1 MCGVVGFVSNKRE
14 EESLRE
20 MLKIQSHRGPDANGI
35 YIDEKYGLHLGHNRL
50 SIQDVSSHANQPFYS
65 ECQEFIIIFNGEVY
79 NFQDIKKELLEL
91 NHTFV
96 SSSDTEVILYAY
108 KEWGIDAVEKFI
120 GMFAFAIYDLK
131 KAKLFIVRDRAGVK
145 PLYYTQQEDSF
156 LFSSELKSFSL
167 YPTFQKEINREII
180 PFYFQFAYIPA
191 PHTIYQNC
199 YKLEA
204 GHYLEYD
211 LEQKSFEKHKYW
223 DINDYYLMDKI
234 EKSEEEILEELE
246 VLLKDACQLRMV
258 SDVPV
263 GVFLSGGYDSSTVAS
278 LLQQNS
284 EEKINTFTIG
294 FEEKEFNEAEH
305 AKKIANYLGTNH
317 TEYYCTQEDM
327 LNLIEQIPLY
337 FDEPFADA
345 SALPTMVVSQLAK
358 KDVTVALSADGG
370 DESFFGYSK
379 YFAIEKM
386 RRLQASRP
394 KKLVLKL
401 LLSLLNE
408 KRVVWL
414 NGLLP
419 QSQQQTNI
427 VNKFQKFKSMLKS
440 QSYSETFIRA
450 SSKVSPEFL
459 EQSLVM
465 GRYKSFD
472 KTFFKEFETLKEEDF
487 SDQMMAVDYK
497 TFMADDVLTKV
508 DRATMS
514 VSLEG
519 REPLLDHRIAEYMA
533 RIPLELK
540 YREKKGKYLL
550 RKVLNRY
557 LPIEMTDR
565 PKSGFSIPLKK
576 WLLNELRERAL
587 EALKSPILLEDNII
601 KREVLDS
608 LYNDLEVG
616 ILEQPKFVW
625 LIMSYVAWRE
635 KWK

>member
-1 MCGVVGFVSNKRE
+1 MCGVVGFVSKRRE
-14 EESLRE
+14 EESLVE
-20 MLKIQSHRGPDANGI
+20 MLEIQSHRGPDANGI

-65 ECQEFIIIFNGEVY
+65 DCQEFIIIFNGEVY

-96 SSSDTEVILYAY
+96 SHSDTEVILYAY

-120 GMFAFAIYDLK
+120 GMFAFVIYDLK

-145 PLYYTQQEDSF
+145 PLYYTQQEDVF

-167 YPTFQKEINREII
+167 YPTFQKEINREIL
-180 PFYFQFAYIPA
+180 PFYFQFAYIPT
-191 PHTIYQNC
+191 PYTIYQNC

-211 LEQKSFEKHKYW
+211 LEQRSYKKHKYW

-246 VLLKDACQLRMV
+246 ALLKDACQLRMV

-263 GVFLSGGYDSSTVAS
+263 GVFLSGGYDSSTVTA
-278 LLQQNS
+278 LLQKSSKEQ
-284 EEKINTFTIG
+284 INTFTIG
-294 FEEKEFNEAEH
+294 FHEEEFNEAQY
-305 AKKIANYLGTNH
+305 AKKIAEYLGTNH
-317 TEYYCTQEDM
+317 TEYYCREEDM
-327 LNLIEQIPLY
+327 LNLIEKIPLY

-358 KDVTVALSADGG
+358 EDVTVALSADGG
-370 DESFFGYSK
+370 DELFFGYSR
-379 YFAIEKM
+379 YFAIKRVEN
-386 RRLQASRP
+386 LHLSLP
-394 KKLVLKL
+394 KRVLLKF
-401 LLSLLNE
+401 LLSIFSERSVEWINRHLPKS
-408 KRVVWL
+408 KR
-414 NGLLP
+414 
-419 QSQQQTNI
+419 QANI
-427 VNKFQKFKSMLKS
+427 VDKFKKFKSMLQGTSYIDMHLKS
-440 QSYSETFIRA
+440 F
-450 SSKVSPEFL
+450 SKVSPEFL
-459 EQSLVM
+459 EESLVM
-465 GRYKSFD
+465 GKF
-472 KTFFKEFETLKEEDF
+472 EDF
-487 SDQMMAVDYK
+487 EKTLFKNFDSLKGEDFADQMMAVDYK
-497 TFMADDVLTKV
+497 TYMADDVLTKV

-550 RKVLNRY
+550 RKILNRY
-557 LPIEMTDR
+557 IPIEMTDR
-565 PKSGFSIPLKK
+565 PKSGFTIPLKK

-587 EALKSPILLEDNII
+587 EALKNPILLEDNII
-601 KREVLDS
+601 KREVLER
-608 LYNDLEVG
+608 LYNDLKVG
-616 ILEQPKFVW
+616 VLEQPKFVW
-625 LIMSYVAWRE
+625 MIMNYVNWRE
-635 KWK
+635 AWK